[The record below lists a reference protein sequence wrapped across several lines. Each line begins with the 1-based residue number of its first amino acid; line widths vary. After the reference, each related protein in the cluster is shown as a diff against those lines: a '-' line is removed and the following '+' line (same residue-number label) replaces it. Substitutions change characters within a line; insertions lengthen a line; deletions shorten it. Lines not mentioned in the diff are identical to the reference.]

1 MEDSILSMLIDYKYS
16 LSMLHVEKSFIKFF
30 LVDSSLILDSELP
43 TEKSKFE
50 NIENEHIQ
58 LHNLYEAFNND
69 GGKT

>member
-1 MEDSILSMLIDYKYS
+1 MEDSILSMLIGYKYS
-16 LSMLHVEKSFIKFF
+16 LTMLHVEKYFIKDYF

-43 TEKSKFE
+43 TEMSKFE

-69 GGKT
+69 